1 MWPGVSPRRLLR
13 LASPYQ
19 TVLCWFFLGA
29 TGSIFVI
36 LMAPLFGAGGPMQL
50 CLQCSCGQGVHRSS
64 GLQKAQ
70 AIRMTP
76 RWITSK
82 A

>member
-1 MWPGVSPRRLLR
+1 
-13 LASPYQ
+13 
-19 TVLCWFFLGA
+19 
-29 TGSIFVI
+29 
-36 LMAPLFGAGGPMQL
+36 MAPSFGAGGPMQP
-50 CLQCSCGQGVHRSS
+50 CLQCSWGRRLQRSS

-76 RWITSK
+76 RWIPSR